1 MEQKN
6 GSKKLIDADALWMDV
21 IHSMDYCDDILEIIE
36 RQPAVEPLNKES
48 VLDIYSDLYDVF
60 DDSPGI
66 INELHKVYDRLN
78 ALGSDQHPGEWHR
91 EVLGSTSGYGTTV
104 MYQCSGCGSMSIS
117 QYKYCPNCGKSML
130 KEDNK

>member
-6 GSKKLIDADALWMDV
+6 GSKKLID
-21 IHSMDYCDDILEIIE
+21 
-36 RQPAVEPLNKES
+36 KES

-78 ALGSDQHPGEWHR
+78 ALGSDQHPANGIGRCLVQADTER
-91 EVLGSTSGYGTTV
+91 RLCINARSVGA
-104 MYQCSGCGSMSIS
+104 
-117 QYKYCPNCGKSML
+117 
-130 KEDNK
+130 